1 VKGYVYVNEAT
12 FVEGLI
18 SKGTREGL
26 AWEQG
31 RHAAAV
37 AGPHGIF
44 LRGDVVARM
53 ALAPRAGLYAHELAH
68 IAQRRMGEGTRGGA
82 AVWIREGHADWAKYR
97 VLDLLGY
104 RPYAE
109 SKADVQRAVRGSTM
123 PRQFFPP
130 LRELESNAAWIAARN
145 RLGSE
150 ATYGQAFLA
159 VDWLI
164 ERHSS
169 EALHE
174 FLRRI
179 GRERGAWGSVFATSY
194 AEFVDEFRAR
204 LQRLE

>member
-1 VKGYVYVNEAT
+1 
-12 FVEGLI
+12 
-18 SKGTREGL
+18 
-26 AWEQG
+26 
-31 RHAAAV
+31 
-37 AGPHGIF
+37 
-44 LRGDVVARM
+44 M
-53 ALAPRAGLYAHELAH
+53 ALAGRAGLYAHELAH
-68 IAQRRMGEGTRGGA
+68 IAQRRMGEGARVSA
-82 AVWIREGHADWAKYR
+82 AVWIREGHA
-97 VLDLLGY
+97 
-104 RPYAE
+104 
-109 SKADVQRAVRGSTM
+109 
-123 PRQFFPP
+123 
-130 LRELESNAAWIAARN
+130 AWVAARN

-179 GRERGAWGSVFATSY
+179 GRDRGAWGSVFATSY